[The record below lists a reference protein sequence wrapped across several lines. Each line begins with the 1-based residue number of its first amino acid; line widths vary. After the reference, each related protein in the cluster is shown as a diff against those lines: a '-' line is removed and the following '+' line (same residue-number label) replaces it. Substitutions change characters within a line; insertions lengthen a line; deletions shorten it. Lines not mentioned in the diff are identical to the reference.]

1 MKIAVVVQRY
11 GAAINGGAEQHARY
25 LAEHLARHVQVE
37 VLTSCASDYITWRNE
52 WPEGVEEV
60 HGIPVRRFPV
70 TRERV
75 PAEFAEWSDRVFDK
89 AHSLRDELAWL
100 DAEGPTSPALV
111 EYIRAQEADYDF
123 FLFFSFRY
131 YHAYH
136 GARAV
141 PGKAILVP
149 TAERDG
155 ALGLGLFSP
164 MFRGVR
170 AIMYNSPEERAL
182 IHGVSGNQDVP
193 GVVVGVGSLI
203 PEAPNGA
210 RFRQKYQIRDRFAIY
225 VGRIDENKGCKE
237 LFDFFDAY
245 SSSLV
250 DGLHLVLIGTPVIPI
265 PDHPRIHHV
274 GYVSDEDKFDA
285 IAASEV
291 LIMPS
296 YFESLSMVA
305 IEAWA
310 LGKPVLANARCD
322 VLQGQCLRSNGG
334 LFYES
339 VQEYF
344 ETLRSI
350 DGNPALA
357 RSLGQNGRRYFEA
370 HYTWPVIERK
380 YTDMLSRLSREP
392 ATGVIEPDPGWWG
405 QRRRTLAAANEVVHS
420 LPRGAAELKSE
431 RSGDRA
437 IADERR
443 STIGDSDRRLTIGD
457 STRRPP
463 TGGSERRP
471 ASGDPDR
478 RPRGVEGRPS
488 KGSDPVDRRSP
499 GRDSRDR
506 RDGNQHRGDRG
517 SSQNQRSTNHQ
528 SPVESPV
535 AKSPD
540 RQESPDRQSPID
552 NSASDRRPPTATA
565 GRRRRPRGR
574 GRPSGSR

>member
-1 MKIAVVVQRY
+1 VKIAVVVQRY
-11 GAAINGGAEQHARY
+11 GADINGGAEQHARY
-25 LAEHLARHVQVE
+25 IAEHLVRHVQVE
-37 VLTSCASDYITWRNE
+37 VLTTCASDYITWRNE
-52 WPEGVEEV
+52 RPEGVEAV

-75 PAEFAEWSDRVFDK
+75 PAEFAEWSERVFEK
-89 AHSLRDELAWL
+89 THSLRDELAWL

-111 EYIRAQEADYDF
+111 EYIRTQEAAYDF

-155 ALGLGLFSP
+155 ALGLGLFP
-164 MFRGVR
+164 PVFRGVR
-170 AIMYNSPEERAL
+170 ALMYNSHEERAL
-182 IHGVSGNQDVP
+182 VHGVSGNQDVP

-203 PEAPNGA
+203 PDSPNGP

-237 LFDFFDAY
+237 LFEFFEAY
-245 SSSLV
+245 SSALV

-274 GYVSDEDKFDA
+274 GFVTDQDKFDA
-285 IAASEV
+285 IAAAEV
-291 LIMPS
+291 LVMPS

-310 LGKPVLANARCD
+310 LGKPVLANAKCD

-334 LFYES
+334 LFYENF
-339 VQEYF
+339 QEFF
-344 ETLRSI
+344 ETLRSV

-357 RSLGQNGRRYFEA
+357 DALGQNGRRYFKT

-380 YTDMLSRLSREP
+380 YTDMLDRLSREP
-392 ATGVIEPDPGWWG
+392 ATRAMDADAGWWT
-405 QRRRTLAAANEVVHS
+405 QRRRTQQPAEGIVSALPCGAAAES
-420 LPRGAAELKSE
+420 AIE
-431 RSGDRA
+431 RSGGRA
-437 IADERR
+437 IVDDRR
-443 STIGDSDRRLTIGD
+443 STIGDSIDDRRLPED
-457 STRRPP
+457 
-463 TGGSERRP
+463 
-471 ASGDPDR
+471 
-478 RPRGVEGRPS
+478 RPS
-488 KGSDPVDRRSP
+488 SADQRLTA
-499 GRDSRDR
+499 GR
-506 RDGNQHRGDRG
+506 
-517 SSQNQRSTNHQ
+517 TNRVNGAKNPSNRQ
-528 SPVESPV
+528 SPVESPI
-535 AKSPD
+535 AKSPN
-540 RQESPDRQSPID
+540 RQQSPDRQSSIA
-552 NSASDRRPPTATA
+552 NGEIQR
-565 GRRRRPRGR
+565 RRRRPRGR